1 MDHAPSRR
9 TVLGGTMAGLAVPL
23 LGGAPAAR
31 AAAARAAGP
40 IGSGWT
46 EIFPSYSV
54 HQPPDRTR
62 HTYDAATGEHH
73 FWLYDTDPSTFP
85 GQDSGPRSE
94 LRFHNDYTSGQ
105 AQFECDMK
113 IGAGAHRVCVMQVF
127 GGATSATAFMT
138 LAMNTDS
145 INYYDSTTQ
154 IYAPVYDRYL
164 RLNVV
169 HETGPGE
176 IHIFVDREYRTS
188 FNDRGAATHY
198 FKCGLY
204 GRTDMSARSDNHI
217 KNIHIYRK

>member
-1 MDHAPSRR
+1 MDRR
-9 TVLGGTMAGLAVPL
+9 AFLTAAGTGLGLVALPR
-23 LGGAPAAR
+23 PAA
-31 AAAARAAGP
+31 AAAGP

-46 EIFPSYSV
+46 EISPGYSV

-62 HTYDAATGEHH
+62 HTLNTATGEHH

-113 IGAGAHRVCVMQVF
+113 IKAGAHRVCVMQVF
-127 GGATSATAFMT
+127 GGATAATAFMT
-138 LAMNTDS
+138 LAMNTNS
-145 INYYDSTTQ
+145 INYYDSTTR
-154 IYAPVYDRYL
+154 IFSPVYDTYI

-169 HETGPGE
+169 HETAIGKV
-176 IHIFVDREYRTS
+176 HVFVNRQYQAS
-188 FNDRGAATHY
+188 FNDRGDATHY

-204 GRTDMSARSDNHI
+204 GRSAMSARSDAYL
-217 KNIHIYRK
+217 KNIHIYRKP

>member
-1 MDHAPSRR
+1 APGARA
-9 TVLGGTMAGLAVPL
+9 VLGREGRADAGT
-23 LGGAPAAR
+23 PAAGPR
-31 AAAARAAGP
+31 GPPPPAARAAGP

-46 EIFPSYSV
+46 EIFPTYSV

-94 LRFHNDYTSGQ
+94 LRFHNDYTSGH

-154 IYAPVYDRYL
+154 IYAPVYDSYL

-169 HETGPGE
+169 HETDLGK
-176 IHIFVDREYRTS
+176 IHIFVNRQYRTS